1 MSRGDAAETAT
12 VQNLRRIVFFNCFR
26 QNSVLKMMET
36 RVVWEEAVMTGAV
49 FQPELIELMRSVLEE
64 ASAMLPEAKRTSTI
78 RADIASNIL
87 ACAAKGERDPRM
99 LREAA
104 LSAVIEC
111 SRYSH
116 DVSEHR
122 RAV

>member
-1 MSRGDAAETAT
+1 M